1 MLILQSRGG
10 NPRRRLYRRIAW
22 IALPLIAAA
31 AWLSWTPALTQY
43 HLWKQQNALAQA
55 KGFIAQHDANDA
67 HLALEV
73 AFTVAPG
80 NIDAWRTAAEMLDQV
95 GTPEAVR
102 IRHHITQMLGANLLD
117 QVALVNSAL
126 RFRDYN
132 TARDALGSFP
142 KSAAN
147 DPIALGAA
155 LSFAMETRNSPV
167 ADALLDRL
175 RKLTPDNEDF
185 KVAQAQLHLRHP
197 DPQMAAEARKI
208 LESEAANPKYALQ
221 VEREL
226 MTDAMVR
233 KDLPAAKRWAI
244 TVAANPQ
251 ATLSD
256 RLHQANLELLVDKR
270 PFEQVLPPLAQEAAK
285 DPVTIAPFVRW
296 LLAQNHAKE
305 AESWLGTLP
314 PELKKS
320 PVVASAEADVIVQ
333 LKDWDRLGPILEAG
347 AWGPIP
353 LESMRLAMS
362 ARIVGAHNQGL
373 QHQVWTEAIQAAN
386 GSLPAYIVLER
397 LAATWEWATE
407 SDDTLWTIA
416 RAFPDQTWADEELFT
431 DYRARKDAANM
442 REVMNALRTS
452 DPSVARYQHD
462 WALLT
467 LLVNPSSDW
476 NESKDIMRK
485 LYETDPA
492 NPNYA
497 TGYAFALAQAGK
509 GPQALAVVSKLS
521 PQDRDYSPRAPYLA
535 YVYGVNRMKADVIR
549 SETQAHGAVLLP
561 EENILFTLA
570 HELESRK
577 ALAPPAAP
585 KAKPP
590 TSS

>member
-1 MLILQSRGG
+1 
-10 NPRRRLYRRIAW
+10 
-22 IALPLIAAA
+22 
-31 AWLSWTPALTQY
+31 
-43 HLWKQQNALAQA
+43 
-55 KGFIAQHDANDA
+55 
-67 HLALEV
+67 
-73 AFTVAPG
+73 
-80 NIDAWRTAAEMLDQV
+80 
-95 GTPEAVR
+95 
-102 IRHHITQMLGANLLD
+102 
-117 QVALVNSAL
+117 
-126 RFRDYN
+126 
-132 TARDALGSFP
+132 
-142 KSAAN
+142 
-147 DPIALGAA
+147 
-155 LSFAMETRNSPV
+155 V